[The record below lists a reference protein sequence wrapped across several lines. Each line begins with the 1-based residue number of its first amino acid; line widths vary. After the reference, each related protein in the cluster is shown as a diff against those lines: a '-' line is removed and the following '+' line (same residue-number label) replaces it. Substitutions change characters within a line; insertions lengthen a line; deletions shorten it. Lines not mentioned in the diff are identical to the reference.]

1 MKTKQE
7 KIKIGLNDRIILFKQ
22 LGFFL
27 KSGTPLN
34 DCLNL
39 AAASLPFKNPRR
51 RLLNRLQEDVAA
63 GMSFYQSLGHHM
75 ALSVSLSA
83 IIESGEG
90 SGTLR
95 QALERCGQELV
106 KKDLNRKKILS
117 ALTYPAAIAV
127 LAFALT
133 GGMVFAIFPKIRPL
147 LESMHTALPL
157 PTRVLIFISD
167 APTHHGLIVLG
178 ITIIL
183 GISVAAAFKLKT
195 FRLYITAVLNNLSI
209 IVPVLNRIVK
219 DQILSIFTG
228 TMAVLINTG
237 MPMPVGLERS
247 RPSNMVYAEVI
258 ELVRFDVE
266 AGSKISQALS
276 RHPRL
281 FPETMVQL
289 IRAAESSGSLIETLS
304 FLSDYF
310 QNEYEELVK
319 KWSSLLEPM
328 LMVVMGFAVGF
339 IALAM
344 ILPIYALSQTVG
356 AIH

>member
-1 MKTKQE
+1 MNTKYK
-7 KIKIGLNDRIILFKQ
+7 KIKIGLSDQIIIFKQ

-39 AAASLPFKNPRR
+39 AATSLPIKNPRR
-51 RLLNRLQEDVAA
+51 RLLDRIQEDVAA
-63 GMSFYQSLGHHM
+63 GMSFYQSLGRHM
-75 ALSVSLSA
+75 ALPVSLAA

-95 QALERCGQELV
+95 QALERCGQEIV

-167 APTHHGLIVLG
+167 TPSHHWLIVLE
-178 ITIIL
+178 IIIIL
-183 GISVAAAFKLKT
+183 GISVTAAFKIKT
-195 FRLYITAVLNNLSI
+195 FRLYITAALNNLSI
-209 IVPVLNRIVK
+209 VVPVLNRIVK

-228 TMAVLINTG
+228 TMAVLIDAG
-237 MPMPVGLERS
+237 MPMPAGLERS
-247 RPSNMVYAEVI
+247 RPGNIVYAQVI

-266 AGSKISQALS
+266 AGNKISQALS
-276 RHPRL
+276 HYPRL

-289 IRAAESSGSLIETLS
+289 IRAAESSGSLTETLS

-310 QNEYEELVK
+310 QNEYEELIK
-319 KWSSLLEPM
+319 KWSSLLEPI

-356 AIH
+356 SIH

>member
-1 MKTKQE
+1 MKTKKE
-7 KIKIGLNDRIILFKQ
+7 KIKIGLRDQIILFKQ

-39 AAASLPFKNPRR
+39 AAASLLPKNSRR
-51 RLLNRLQEDVAA
+51 RLLDRLQEDVAA
-63 GMSFYQSLGHHM
+63 GMPFYQSLGRHM
-75 ALSVSLSA
+75 TLSVSLSA

-95 QALERCGQELV
+95 QSLERCGQELV

-167 APTHHGLIVLG
+167 APTHHWLIVLV
-178 ITIIL
+178 IIISV
-183 GISVAAAFKLKT
+183 GISITAVVKLKT
-195 FRLYITAVLNNLSI
+195 FRLFITAMLNNLSI
-209 IVPVLNRIVK
+209 VVPILNNIVK

-228 TMAVLINTG
+228 TMAVLINAG
-237 MPMPVGLERS
+237 MPMPAGLERS
-247 RPSNMVYAEVI
+247 RPGNMVYAEVI

-266 AGSKISQALS
+266 SGSKISQALS